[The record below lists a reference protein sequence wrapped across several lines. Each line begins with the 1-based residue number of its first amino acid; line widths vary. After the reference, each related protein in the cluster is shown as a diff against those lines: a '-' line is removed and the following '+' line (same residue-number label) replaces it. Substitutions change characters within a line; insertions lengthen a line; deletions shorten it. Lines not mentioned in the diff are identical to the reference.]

1 MASAGRVLV
10 LELNEITWDL
20 LDPLMKEGRLPNF
33 SRLVREGARAD
44 AWADEKDGHLD
55 PWVTWTTVYT
65 GVPQHVHGLSML
77 EQNRE
82 TLGARRVWEY
92 AEEAGRRL
100 GMFGSANTW
109 PPQSVDGFWVP
120 GSFARDF
127 QTYPRE
133 LEPIQALNVGLVRG
147 HTAGLAKPS
156 IKALLPKLM
165 ALGLTIGTGLRCA
178 TTMLQAK
185 LTGKGYWK
193 FPALQPVMNF
203 DLFAKLYRENGP
215 DFATFH
221 SNHVAYY
228 MHRFWRA
235 MDPSAFDVP
244 PPPEEVETYG
254 GAVRHGY
261 EVADELVGKLRRLAG
276 QDVHFVV
283 LSSCGQQPATGGRYS
298 EDQRRGHV
306 GLQIKIEKLLEEVDV
321 KQQVEFS
328 NLMAPQWKVD
338 FPNEALLETTVR
350 RLREALNTTKGTEA
364 FAVSIEGLS
373 ICLGAHRNQD
383 LDDSLEIP
391 GPDGA
396 RAYRAGDLL
405 DKHSEVV
412 KSGRHHP
419 KGVLI
424 MQGPKVPK
432 GADLGR
438 CDNLD
443 IAPTLMTLLG
453 LPVPAAMQGRVL
465 LEPTSSRKRERALA
479 GVA

>member
-1 MASAGRVLV
+1 MGSGGRVLV

-44 AWADEKDGHLD
+44 AWADEEAKHLD

-77 EQNRE
+77 EQDRA
-82 TLGARRVWEY
+82 TLGAPRVWEY
-92 AEEAGRRL
+92 AQEAGRRL
-100 GMFGSANTW
+100 GLFGSANTW
-109 PPQSVDGFWVP
+109 PPQSVNGYWVP
-120 GSFARDF
+120 GSFARDY

-133 LEPIQALNVGLVRG
+133 LEPIQELNVGLVRG

-156 IKALLPKLM
+156 MKALMPKLLS
-165 ALGLTIGTGLRCA
+165 LGLTLGTGLRA
-178 TTMLQAK
+178 ARTMVEAK

-193 FPALQPVMNF
+193 FPALQPVINF
-203 DLFAKLYRENGP
+203 DLFARLYRRHRP

-221 SNHVAYY
+221 SNHCAYY

-235 MDPSAFDVP
+235 MDPSAFEVP
-244 PPPEEVETYG
+244 PPPEEVATYG
-254 GAVRHGY
+254 GAIRHGY
-261 EVADELVGKLRRLAG
+261 EVADELIGKMRALAG
-276 QDVHFVV
+276 PDVHFVV
-283 LSSCGQQPATGGRYS
+283 LSSCGQQPATGGRYT
-298 EDQRRGHV
+298 EDQKHGHV
-306 GLQIKIEKLLEEVDV
+306 GLQIKIEKLLEELGV
-321 KQQVEFS
+321 KQQVQFS

-338 FPNEALLETTVR
+338 FPNEALLEETVR
-350 RLREALNTTKGTEA
+350 RLQRARNTTKDSEA

-383 LDDSLEIP
+383 MDDTLEIP
-391 GPDGA
+391 GA
-396 RAYRAGDLL
+396 RAYRAGELL

-419 KGVLI
+419 KGVLM
-424 MQGPKVPK
+424 MQGPKVPA
-432 GADLGR
+432 GVDLGR

-453 LPVPAAMQGRVL
+453 LPVPPAMRGRVL
-465 LEPTSSRKRERALA
+465 LESESPAREAVLA
-479 GVA
+479 GVG

>member
-20 LDPLMKEGRLPNF
+20 LYPLMKEGRLPNF
-33 SRLVREGARAD
+33 TRLVREGARAD
-44 AWADEKDGHLD
+44 AWADEEDKHLD

-65 GVPQHVHGLSML
+65 GVPQQVHGLSML
-77 EQNRE
+77 EQDRE
-82 TLGARRVWEY
+82 SLGAPRVWEY
-92 AEEAGRRL
+92 AKEAGKRL
-100 GMFGSANTW
+100 GLFGSANTW
-109 PPQSVDGFWVP
+109 PPQRVDGFWVP

-133 LEPIQALNVGLVRG
+133 LEPIQAMNVGLVRG
-147 HTAGLAKPS
+147 HSAGLAKPS
-156 IKALLPKLM
+156 MKTLLPKLM
-165 ALGLTIGTGLRCA
+165 SLGLSIGTGLRA
-178 TTMLQAK
+178 AKTMIQAK
-185 LTGKGYWK
+185 LSGKGYWK
-193 FPALQPVMNF
+193 FPALQPLINF
-203 DLFAKLYRENGP
+203 DLFARQYRQTRP

-235 MDPSAFDVP
+235 MDPSAFEVP

-254 GAVRHGY
+254 GAIRHGY
-261 EVADELVGKLRRLAG
+261 EVADALIGKLRALAG
-276 QDVHFVV
+276 PEVHFVI

-298 EDQRRGHV
+298 EDQKHGHV
-306 GLQIKIEKLLEEVDV
+306 GLQIKIAKLLEELGV

-338 FPNEALLETTVR
+338 FPNVALLEETVG
-350 RLREALNTTKGTEA
+350 RLRDARNTSKVSEA

-383 LDDSLEIP
+383 MDDTLEIP
-391 GPDGA
+391 GPNGA

-432 GADLGR
+432 GVDLGR

-443 IAPTLMTLLG
+443 IAPTLMKLMG
-453 LPVPAAMQGRVL
+453 LPVPSVMPGRPLV
-465 LEPTSSRKRERALA
+465 EPGAQTAERVLA
-479 GVA
+479 GVAW

>member
-1 MASAGRVLV
+1 
-10 LELNEITWDL
+10 
-20 LDPLMKEGRLPNF
+20 
-33 SRLVREGARAD
+33 
-44 AWADEKDGHLD
+44 
-55 PWVTWTTVYT
+55 
-65 GVPQHVHGLSML
+65 
-77 EQNRE
+77 
-82 TLGARRVWEY
+82 
-92 AEEAGRRL
+92 
-100 GMFGSANTW
+100 
-109 PPQSVDGFWVP
+109 
-120 GSFARDF
+120 
-127 QTYPRE
+127 
-133 LEPIQALNVGLVRG
+133 
-147 HTAGLAKPS
+147 
-156 IKALLPKLM
+156 
-165 ALGLTIGTGLRCA
+165 
-178 TTMLQAK
+178 
-185 LTGKGYWK
+185 
-193 FPALQPVMNF
+193 MNF

-338 FPNEALLETTVR
+338 FPTEALLDTTVR